1 MTIWAAYANFEEQ
14 LKGII
19 EPGKLAD
26 FVILDK
32 DLMLVPANE
41 IRDVKVL
48 GTYIGG
54 KKVFGN

>member
-14 LKGII
+14 LKGSI